1 MVHLNARNSDK
12 YYYCSAKEIKGGK
25 AQEDVAIMCVGW
37 IMIING

>member
-12 YYYCSAKEIKGGK
+12 YYYCSTEIKGGK